1 MSKFFN
7 SSLHQLSSF
16 VYIAVKIVT
25 WESRPL
31 DVDALKTFLEVNR
44 TRHFGQAADNL
55 YLSQSAVSAR
65 IRLLEQEVGVPLFTR
80 QRNNI
85 QLTAAGRRLLQY
97 AENILTTWHRAKQEI
112 GTNDTA
118 QIPFTIGSMPSLW
131 DLTLQAWIGYMQD
144 TLPDLIL
151 HAEISDTPMLLRRVK
166 EGTMDLAFCFDY
178 PQAVDVEIVEILQIP
193 LILVSS
199 KPGLTTEQALAANYM
214 LVDWGTSFANAH
226 AHHFAGMP
234 AASMRLALGRMAKDL
249 MLSHGGSAY
258 LGEPM
263 VHAELRHKQLFQ
275 VKDAPV
281 INRGAFAAYSTE
293 SEKRDTI
300 RHALKF
306 FETSRV
312 QAVKAV

>member
-1 MSKFFN
+1 M
-7 SSLHQLSSF
+7 
-16 VYIAVKIVT
+16 
-25 WESRPL
+25 

-97 AENILTTWHRAKQEI
+97 AESILTTWHRAKQEI
-112 GTNDTA
+112 GTNDA
-118 QIPFTIGSMPSLW
+118 SQIPFTIGSMPSIW
-131 DLTLQAWIGYMQD
+131 DLTLHAWIGYMQD

-178 PQAVDVEIVEILQIP
+178 PQTVDVEIVEILQVP

-199 KPGLTTEQALAANYM
+199 KPDLTAEQALSSDYM

-234 AASMRLALGRMAKDL
+234 AAHMRLALGRMAKDL

-263 VHAELRHKQLFQ
+263 VREELRNKQLFQ
-275 VKDAPV
+275 VKGAPI
-281 INRGAFAAYSTE
+281 INRGAFAAYSNE
-293 SEKRDTI
+293 NEKSATI
-300 RHALKF
+300 QHALTF
-306 FETSRV
+306 FEKSRV
-312 QAVKAV
+312 QTAKAI

>member
-1 MSKFFN
+1 M
-7 SSLHQLSSF
+7 
-16 VYIAVKIVT
+16 
-25 WESRPL
+25 

-85 QLTAAGRRLLQY
+85 QLTAAGRRLLRY

-112 GTNDTA
+112 GTNDA
-118 QIPFTIGSMPSLW
+118 SQIPFTIGIMPSLW
-131 DLTLQAWIGYMQD
+131 DVLLQPWISYMQE

-151 HAEISDTPMLLRRVK
+151 HTEINDPIVLLRRIK

-178 PQAVDVEIVEILQIP
+178 PQSSDVEVVEIMQIP
-193 LILVSS
+193 LVLVSS
-199 KPGLTTEQALAANYM
+199 NIGLSVEQALSTNYM

-226 AHHFAGMP
+226 AQHFANMP
-234 AASMRLALGRMAKDL
+234 AARMRLALGRMAKDL
-249 MLSHGGSAY
+249 MLSQGGSAY

-263 VHAELRHKQLFQ
+263 VEDELRKKKLFRI
-275 VKDAPV
+275 KDAPV
-281 INRGAFAAYSTE
+281 INRSAYAAYSRE
-293 SEKRDTI
+293 SERGATI
-300 RHALKF
+300 EHALKY
-306 FETSRV
+306 FEKNRV
-312 QAVKAV
+312 QTVKAV

>member
-1 MSKFFN
+1 M
-7 SSLHQLSSF
+7 
-16 VYIAVKIVT
+16 
-25 WESRPL
+25 

-85 QLTAAGRRLLQY
+85 QLTAAGRRLLRY

-112 GTNDTA
+112 GTNDA
-118 QIPFTIGSMPSLW
+118 SQIPFTIGIMPSLW
-131 DLTLQAWIGYMQD
+131 DVLLQPWISYMQE

-151 HAEISDTPMLLRRVK
+151 HTEINDPIVLLRRIK

-178 PQAVDVEIVEILQIP
+178 PQSSDVEVVEVMQIP
-193 LILVSS
+193 LVLVSS
-199 KPGLTTEQALAANYM
+199 NIGLSVEQALSTNYM

-226 AHHFAGMP
+226 AQHFANMP
-234 AASMRLALGRMAKDL
+234 AARMRLALGRMAKDL
-249 MLSHGGSAY
+249 MLGQGGSAY

-263 VHAELRHKQLFQ
+263 VEDELRKKKLFRI
-275 VKDAPV
+275 KDAPV
-281 INRGAFAAYSTE
+281 INRSAYAAYSRE
-293 SEKRDTI
+293 SERGATI
-300 RHALKF
+300 EHALKY
-306 FETSRV
+306 FEKNRV
-312 QAVKAV
+312 QTVKAV

>member
-1 MSKFFN
+1 M
-7 SSLHQLSSF
+7 
-16 VYIAVKIVT
+16 
-25 WESRPL
+25 

-85 QLTAAGRRLLQY
+85 QLTAAGQRLLQY

-112 GTNDTA
+112 GTNEDA
-118 QIPFTIGSMPSLW
+118 QIPFTIGIMPSLW
-131 DLTLQAWIGYMQD
+131 DILLQPWIGFMQES
-144 TLPDLIL
+144 LPDLIL
-151 HAEISDTPMLLRRVK
+151 HAESADAVALMRRIK

-178 PQAVDVEIVEILQIP
+178 PQSSDVEIEEVMQIP

-199 KPGLTTEQALAANYM
+199 QAGLTVDQALSTNYM

-234 AASMRLALGRMAKDL
+234 AAHMRLAFGRMAKDL
-249 MLSHGGSAY
+249 MLHQGGSAY
-258 LGEPM
+258 LAEPM
-263 VHAELRHKQLFQ
+263 VQSELRKKKLFR
-275 VKDAPV
+275 VKGAPV
-281 INRGAFAAYSTE
+281 ISRNAFAAYSRE
-293 SEKRDTI
+293 NEKAATI
-300 RHALKF
+300 QHALKYF
-306 FETSRV
+306 DKRHVQTI
-312 QAVKAV
+312 QAV

>member
-1 MSKFFN
+1 M
-7 SSLHQLSSF
+7 
-16 VYIAVKIVT
+16 
-25 WESRPL
+25 

-65 IRLLEQEVGVPLFTR
+65 IRMLEQEVGVPLFTR

-85 QLTAAGRRLLQY
+85 QLTAAGRRLLRY

-112 GTNDTA
+112 GTNDA
-118 QIPFTIGSMPSLW
+118 SQIPFTIGSMPSLW
-131 DLTLQAWIGYMQD
+131 DVLLQPWIGYMQES
-144 TLPDLIL
+144 LPDLIL
-151 HAEISDTPMLLRRVK
+151 HAEINDPVVLLRRVK

-178 PQAVDVEIVEILQIP
+178 PQSSDVEIAEIMQIP

-199 KPGLTTEQALAANYM
+199 NPGLTVEQALSTNYM

-226 AHHFAGMP
+226 AQHFASMP
-234 AASMRLALGRMAKDL
+234 AARMRLALGRMAKDL

-263 VHAELRHKQLFQ
+263 VRDELRKKKLFRI
-275 VKDAPV
+275 KGAPV
-281 INRGAFAAYSTE
+281 INRGAYAAYSRE
-293 SEKRDTI
+293 NERAATI
-300 RHALKF
+300 QHALKF
-306 FETSRV
+306 FEKNRVQTV
-312 QAVKAV
+312 QAV

>member
-1 MSKFFN
+1 M
-7 SSLHQLSSF
+7 
-16 VYIAVKIVT
+16 
-25 WESRPL
+25 

-65 IRLLEQEVGVPLFTR
+65 IRMLEQEVGVPLFTR

-85 QLTAAGRRLLQY
+85 QLTAAGGRLLQY

-112 GTNDTA
+112 GTNDAA

-131 DLTLQAWIGYMQD
+131 DLLLQSWIVYMQD
-144 TLPDLIL
+144 TLPNLIL
-151 HAEISDTPMLLRRVK
+151 HTEINDTAMLLRRVK
-166 EGTMDLAFCFDY
+166 EGTMDLAFCFDH
-178 PQAVDVEIVEILQIP
+178 PQTDDVEIVEVMQIP

-199 KPGLTTEQALAANYM
+199 RADLGIEQALSSNYM

-226 AHHFAGMP
+226 ARYFAGMP
-234 AASMRLALGRMAKDL
+234 AARMRLALGRMAKDL

-263 VHAELRHKQLFQ
+263 VQEELHKKKLFR
-275 VKDAPV
+275 VTGAPV
-281 INRGAFAAYSTE
+281 INRGAYAAYSRG
-293 SEKRDTI
+293 SEKHATI

-306 FETSRV
+306 FEKTRVQVV
-312 QAVKAV
+312 QAV

>member
-1 MSKFFN
+1 M
-7 SSLHQLSSF
+7 
-16 VYIAVKIVT
+16 
-25 WESRPL
+25 

-65 IRLLEQEVGVPLFTR
+65 IRMLEQEVGVPLFTR

-85 QLTAAGRRLLQY
+85 QLTAAGRRLLRY

-112 GTNDTA
+112 GTNDA
-118 QIPFTIGSMPSLW
+118 SQIPFTIGSMPSLW
-131 DLTLQAWIGYMQD
+131 DVLLQPWIGYMQES
-144 TLPDLIL
+144 LPDLIL
-151 HAEISDTPMLLRRVK
+151 HAEINDPVVLLRRVK

-178 PQAVDVEIVEILQIP
+178 PQSSDVEIAEIMQIP

-199 KPGLTTEQALAANYM
+199 NSGLTVEQALSTNYM

-226 AHHFAGMP
+226 AQHFASMP
-234 AASMRLALGRMAKDL
+234 AARMRLALGRMAKDL

-263 VHAELRHKQLFQ
+263 VRDEVRKKKLFRI
-275 VKDAPV
+275 KGAPV
-281 INRGAFAAYSTE
+281 INRGAYAAYSRE
-293 SEKRDTI
+293 NERAATI
-300 RHALKF
+300 QHALKF
-306 FETSRV
+306 FEKNRVQTV
-312 QAVKAV
+312 QAV

>member
-1 MSKFFN
+1 
-7 SSLHQLSSF
+7 
-16 VYIAVKIVT
+16 
-25 WESRPL
+25 L

-65 IRLLEQEVGVPLFTR
+65 IRMLEQEVGVPLFTR

-85 QLTAAGRRLLQY
+85 QLTAAGQRLLQY

-112 GTNDTA
+112 GTNEA
-118 QIPFTIGSMPSLW
+118 SQIPFTIGIMPSLW
-131 DLTLQAWIGYMQD
+131 DVLLQPWISYMQE

-151 HAEISDTPMLLRRVK
+151 HAESHDPVVLLRRIK

-178 PQAVDVEIVEILQIP
+178 PQSSDVEIVEIMQIP

-199 KPGLTTEQALAANYM
+199 YPGQTLEQALSKNYM

-226 AHHFAGMP
+226 AHYFGNMSVAH
-234 AASMRLALGRMAKDL
+234 MRLAFGRMAKDL
-249 MLSHGGSAY
+249 MLSCGGSAY

-263 VHAELRHKQLFQ
+263 VHDELRKKKLFR
-275 VKDAPV
+275 VTSAPV
-281 INRGAFAAYSTE
+281 INRGAYAAYSRE
-293 SEKRDTI
+293 NEKSATI
-300 RHALKF
+300 QHALKF
-306 FETSRV
+306 FEKSRV
-312 QAVKAV
+312 QTARAV

>member
-1 MSKFFN
+1 
-7 SSLHQLSSF
+7 
-16 VYIAVKIVT
+16 V
-25 WESRPL
+25 

-112 GTNDTA
+112 GTNDA
-118 QIPFTIGSMPSLW
+118 SQIPFTIGIMPSMW
-131 DLTLQAWIGYMQD
+131 DILLKPWINYMLE

-151 HAEISDTPMLLRRVK
+151 HAEVHDTVSLLRRIR
-166 EGTMDLAFCFDY
+166 EGTMDLAFCFDH
-178 PQAVDVEIVEILQIP
+178 PQTSEVEVIEVMQIP

-199 KPGLTTEQALAANYM
+199 KPDISKEQALAGDYM

-226 AHHFAGMP
+226 AQHFPNMP
-234 AASMRLALGRMAKDL
+234 AAHMRLALGRMAKDL
-249 MLSHGGSAY
+249 ILSRGGSAY

-263 VHAELRHKQLFQ
+263 VKDELRKNKLYRIQ
-275 VKDAPV
+275 DAPV
-281 INRGAFAAYSTE
+281 INRCAYAAYSRETE
-293 SEKRDTI
+293 KSATLQ
-300 RHALKF
+300 HALKF
-306 FETSRV
+306 FEKSRV
-312 QAVKAV
+312 QSVQAV